1 MKKGALGAS
10 IPPTREGAHG
20 VENMNVLDM
29 IRQGW
34 LATYPLIVLSVV
46 SLTVIGERLWAFRG
60 MIGKT
65 AALTRTI
72 YADVSR
78 GDVGTALGR
87 AEAQRRT
94 PAGRIFYDVLRQCAV
109 LPLDQLDQVSGERRF
124 EEMERLK
131 GSLWILGTVAA
142 SAPFI
147 GLFGTVVGIV
157 KAFHSMATLGSG
169 GFAVVAGGI
178 SEALIA
184 TALGLVVAI
193 VALIFY
199 NYFQVRLDRMDAALT
214 IGGARLI
221 EALRLERGTAE
232 PPLER
237 VADGRR

>member
-1 MKKGALGAS
+1 M
-10 IPPTREGAHG
+10 
-20 VENMNVLDM
+20 ENMNVLDM

-60 MIGKT
+60 MIGTT

-78 GDVGTALGR
+78 GD
-87 AEAQRRT
+87 
-94 PAGRIFYDVLRQCAV
+94 
-109 LPLDQLDQVSGERRF
+109 
-124 EEMERLK
+124 
-131 GSLWILGTVAA
+131 
-142 SAPFI
+142 I
-147 GLFGTVVGIV
+147 G
-157 KAFHSMATLGSG
+157 
-169 GFAVVAGGI
+169 
-178 SEALIA
+178 

-221 EALRLERGTAE
+221 EALRLERSAAE
-232 PPLER
+232 PALER

>member
-1 MKKGALGAS
+1 
-10 IPPTREGAHG
+10 
-20 VENMNVLDM
+20 VENLNVLDM

-34 LATYPLIVLSVV
+34 LATYPLIFLSVI
-46 SLTVIGERLWAFRG
+46 SLTVIGERLWALRG
-60 MIGKT
+60 MIGRT
-65 AALTRTI
+65 ASLTRTL
-72 YADVSR
+72 YADLSR
-78 GDVGTALGR
+78 GDLLPAMER
-87 AEAQRRT
+87 AEAQRRY
-94 PAGRIFYDVLRQCAV
+94 PAGRVFYDVLRQSSV
-109 LPLDQLDQVSGERRF
+109 VPGDQLDQVSSERRF

-157 KAFHSMATLGSG
+157 KAFHNMATLGSG

-178 SEALIA
+178 SEALVA

-199 NYFQVRLDRMDAALT
+199 NYFQVRLDRIEGALT

-221 EALRLERGTAE
+221 EALRLERTAT
-232 PPLER
+232 PRPAMER